1 MPRRRRRGVARRSW
15 RDMTKRERALYS
27 NAAAEFYA
35 AGYGKQVKP
44 EHLVDVPPER
54 APRAKPVLREAKILR
69 DILVALRRDPR
80 VAMCWRQNAGTFGE
94 RYIKLGPTG
103 MPDVVG
109 ILAPED
115 PPIYGGFAGRFFAI
129 EVKAPGKKPEPHQA
143 EMIERLRSF
152 GCVAGVAHSVE
163 EALGLLP

>member
-1 MPRRRRRGVARRSW
+1 MARKPW
-15 RDMTKRERALYS
+15 RDRLTPRQLRHENALALDFMRRAS
-27 NAAAEFYA
+27 
-35 AGYGKQVKP
+35 GKQGP
-44 EHLVDVPPER
+44 ASLEAFVDANKADAL
-54 APRAKPVLREAKILR
+54 APRKERAKPVLREAKILR
-69 DILVALRRDPR
+69 EILVALRHDPR